1 MNKLSKSK
9 TIGIAAM
16 SLAAVAVASVGFSA
30 WIAVSKSDDQVSGVT
45 VEVADVLDGSV
56 TVKGATV
63 TYPNSGTKIVFD
75 ADSKNQGKFLTA
87 KDSKLNLDFT
97 LTFTYNVGT
106 DATYKGIAAYM
117 TVNKKAGSEF
127 DTNKVVSNVADGDKQ
142 SYICCPLPL
151 TETSKATLIDIAGAK
166 NENGAALTKG
176 TDQTFTKNYS
186 FSWGGLFEKKN
197 PSAADSQGKADTYK
211 KALKEIQDAEL
222 TYKITIT
229 VAE

>member
-9 TIGIAAM
+9 TVGIAAM

-30 WIAVSKSDDQVSGVT
+30 WIAVSKSDDQTSDVT

-56 TVKGATV
+56 TIKDATV
-63 TYPNSGTKIVFD
+63 TYPNQGKSIIFD
-75 ADSKNQGKFLTA
+75 ADSTNQGKFLTA

-97 LTFTYNVGT
+97 LTFTYNVGN

-117 TVNKKAGSEF
+117 SVETKSSGF
-127 DTNKVVSNVADGDKQ
+127 DTNKVVSSVADGDKT

-151 TETSKATLIDIAGAK
+151 AETSKTTLIDIADAK
-166 NENGAALTKG
+166 NENGVALVKG
-176 TDQTFTKNYS
+176 SDQQFTKKYS
-186 FSWGGLFEKKN
+186 FGWGGLFGKTN
-197 PSAADSQGKADTYK
+197 PSAADSKDKADAYK
-211 KALKEIQDAEL
+211 KALKEIQDAKL